1 MWIKTYTGQLVN
13 TDKFEIITT
22 YGSREEEIFQVRGW
36 TSSPASSY
44 ILAKYSTMEQAESA
58 VDVIF
63 NRLLQG
69 DNAMEMPVYNR
80 LNQEMVPLE
89 DEGTK

>member
-1 MWIKTYTGQLVN
+1 MWIKTYTGHLVN
-13 TDKFEIITT
+13 TDKFEVITT
-22 YGSREEEIFQVRGW
+22 YGRRGEEVFQVRGW
-36 TSSPASSY
+36 TSSSPAY

-58 VDVIF
+58 VHVIF
-63 NRLLQG
+63 NHLLQG

-89 DEGTK
+89 NEVEE